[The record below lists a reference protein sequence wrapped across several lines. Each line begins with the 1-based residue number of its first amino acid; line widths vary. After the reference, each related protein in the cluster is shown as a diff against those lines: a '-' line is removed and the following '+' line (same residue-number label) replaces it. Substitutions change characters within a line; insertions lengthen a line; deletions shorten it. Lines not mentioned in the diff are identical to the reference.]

1 MRSLRKRITSLLLIL
16 VTLLTMVPTTAFA
29 AVPTG
34 TGITPT
40 TDESWWAIRLT
51 STGQSYTYRPPL
63 VAGKYLYCMDFGYSY
78 RYGTPEF
85 LNSYTY
91 TAATGASADDLW
103 DDAITQTGLGEMDAM
118 TKENVKWMMSYI
130 VTYKGEVPGALFMAL
145 QTYIWDHQSDKS
157 AGADT
162 SGDIDAGGYANADTY
177 EIYLGYCDWL
187 LEQKATED
195 AALQRKVEEYA
206 AQGIQASIVEDDS
219 TKWAILATSSVK
231 GRQSFFA
238 YYSQRK
244 VVADDEP
251 QDEDNSPPPV
261 AGDADLTFQKLS
273 ATTGKG
279 LNGAVYNIYFNGT
292 IIGTEV
298 TAGGGY
304 IELTGISTGLYSFV
318 EQSAPKGYALDPT
331 PHSVYVDVTDGDKQY
346 TVTATDEKHPDMEI
360 VKLDAQTG
368 EEIEGA
374 VFSVRSATGSYSTTV
389 TTDRYGETSLEEL
402 PVGVY
407 VVKEVSVLEP
417 YVASDTEQTVALVPG
432 KTTTVTFTN
441 YRSPGLEILKKHI
454 ATGDPI
460 AHVTYKIEQLDGE
473 YSTSATT
480 DSEGRIYLDSI
491 PVGTYRIT
499 ETNVPANVILCSES
513 QTVTLKAGQTS
524 TVTFHNAMK
533 PSLLIRKVDSVT
545 GDTIQGVKFS
555 IQYASDNTTTGETN
569 DLGIFYTDENGEI
582 ILTDVKRGWYKVTEV
597 EPAKGYAI
605 RGEASQEFYL
615 EGDTIKTVTFE
626 NTPLRALVIYKC
638 DAKTRVAIQ
647 GAEFQ
652 VQYLGNSGDTSVTKH
667 TTTENGT
674 ITLTG
679 LKAGTYIVQETKAS
693 PYYTLDDM
701 PQTVVLTGNDQEAV
715 TVEFANQPYGTVL
728 IRKLSEK
735 DNTPLAKATFLVT
748 DDKGG
753 FIGSSNGEFTTDAAG
768 TIQIPKLPAGTT
780 VMVKEIRAPE
790 GYVLNSTPQ
799 TIRVEAGEVHSLT
812 FYDES
817 LSSLTVLKRDSET
830 GKALAEAE
838 FTVKYGDGTMIGR
851 YTTGSDGTFS
861 VTGLTPGSTIVVSE
875 VKAPEGYVLKSTP
888 QTITVR
894 SGTANELVFENES
907 QSQVIIRK
915 VDSMTGKPLA
925 GAQFKVVGA
934 GDSLYMTDANGEVR
948 ITGLD
953 PCTLTV
959 TEVKAPNGH
968 VLNTEPQVV
977 TVKANETK
985 TLTFANV
992 PTTTLI
998 IHKYIEGTDNEPLSG
1013 VAFKVTDISGAVV
1026 GPDDGVYYTDDA
1038 GEIVLTGL
1046 EPGMTVCAREIK
1058 TVNGY
1063 VLNGTPQ
1070 DIVIKAGEAQHLTF
1084 WNERTVSLTIEKLD
1098 SVVKKP
1104 LGGAE
1109 FYVTDADGTPIGSTG
1124 IYVSNSDGLVTI
1136 PNLRPGQVLMV
1147 TERKAPAGYVR
1158 DTVAKTVSVKT
1169 GAENKL
1175 IFENTPQG
1183 QLIIRKVDSAT
1194 GKHLAGAQFK
1204 VATSDGT
1211 FVGDAGGTI
1220 TSNGLYTTDANGE
1233 IRITNLNPCTLVV
1246 TEVKAP
1252 AGYILDAQTQT
1263 VVVNANDTQTLT
1275 FTNTPKASLVIHK
1288 YIADTN
1294 NEPLSGVA
1302 FKVTDGSGKAIGTGD
1317 GIYYTDDTGRIE
1329 LTGLEPGTTIKA
1341 QEIRTVDGYALN
1353 GTPQDILI
1361 EAGKEHSLTFWN
1373 EKLCNLTVAK
1383 RDSVTGKPLS
1393 GAEFI
1398 VKYGN
1403 GEIVG
1408 RYTTENDGTFTVM
1421 GLAPGSTVAVS
1432 ETKAPSGYVLDT
1444 TTQTITVRSNTENTL
1459 TFDNDPSTTLIIHKY
1474 IEGTDSEPLA
1484 GVAFK
1489 VTDGSGGAVGPDNG
1503 VYYTDNAGEIVLTD
1517 LAPGTTVT
1525 VREIKTV
1532 DGYILDGTPQD
1543 ILTKAGEVQE
1553 LTFWNEKAATL
1564 TILKQDAN
1572 TKKPLPGAEFYV
1584 TDGEGK
1590 AIGTSS
1596 GRFTTDANG
1605 LITITN
1611 LQPGITLR
1619 VSEQKAPVGYV
1630 RDDTPKTIVIKS
1642 GDGNSL
1648 VFENEPQG
1656 QLIIQKL
1663 DSVTKEPLVGAQFK
1677 VTTSNGAFVGNAG
1690 GTITSNGL
1698 YTTDENGQ
1706 IHITGLDPC
1715 TLVVTEV
1722 NAPDGYILDAQ
1733 PQTVVVNANDTQTL
1747 TFTNTP
1753 IGGLVIIKS
1762 DEDSGKR
1769 ISGAK
1774 FEVRK
1779 MNGEVIGAYSTDHNG
1794 IIQLTELDSGWY
1806 TVTELKAASGYL
1818 TDSTLQQVEVK
1829 DGEMATLELTNRK
1842 ASGVL
1847 LHKIDADTGEGI
1859 YGVTFLLYDRY
1870 CNPVGQYTTDQ
1881 DGYIYVD
1888 EGLED
1893 GRYYIREID
1902 AADGYILDHE
1912 VKSIYIKYGST
1923 TEIEW
1928 ENTAICGQ
1936 IQIIKKSANDNP
1948 INGLPAGT
1956 LLEDA
1961 VFEIYD
1967 KAGNKVDTIRTD
1979 RNGRAIS
1986 KLLPLSRYTIREV
1999 QAPDYYAVNPT
2010 VMTAYLEYEGQI
2022 VTFEVEDESVSTGV
2036 NIKKTGYAEVI
2047 PGQPIKYTF
2056 TGIGNTSSV
2065 ALSSFYWRDTLPGQ
2079 VKLDKI
2085 VTGTY
2090 NQQLSY
2096 KVVYKTNLSEGYR
2109 TLADNLS
2116 TTRNYVLDA
2125 SPTALGLAANERV
2138 TEVMFVFGAVKA
2150 GFGQVETPYIYGTV
2164 AAGLANG
2171 SGFVNTADAGG
2182 LYNGQWIMGVSRWV
2196 TKVYSKTIV
2205 TLPKTGY

>member
-29 AVPTG
+29 AVSTG

-130 VTYKGEVPGALFMAL
+130 VGYRGEVPGALFMAL

-206 AQGIQASIVEDDS
+206 AQDIQTSIVEDDS

-298 TAGGGY
+298 TSGGGY

-318 EQSAPKGYALDPT
+318 EQSAPEGYALDPT
-331 PHSVYVDVTDGDKQY
+331 PHSVYVDVTDGGKQY
-346 TVTATDEKHPDMEI
+346 TATATDEKLPDMEI

-389 TTDRYGETSLEEL
+389 TTDRYGETSMEEL
-402 PVGVY
+402 PAGVY
-407 VVKEVSVLEP
+407 IVKEVSVPEP

-441 YRSPGLEILKKHI
+441 YRSPDLEILKKHI

-499 ETNVPANVILCSES
+499 ETNVPANVILYSES

-626 NTPLRALVIYKC
+626 NAPLSALVIYKY
-638 DAKTRVAIQ
+638 DAKTGAAIQ

-674 ITLTG
+674 ITLAG

-693 PYYTLDDM
+693 PYYTLDDA

-851 YTTGSDGTFS
+851 YTTGSDGTFA
-861 VTGLTPGSTIVVSE
+861 VTGLTPGSTIVVGE
-875 VKAPEGYVLKSTP
+875 VKAPDGYMLNSTP
-888 QTITVR
+888 QAITVR
-894 SGTANELVFENES
+894 SGAVNELVFENEL
-907 QSQVIIRK
+907 QSQVIIHK
-915 VDSMTGKPLA
+915 VDSVTGKPLA
-925 GAQFKVVGA
+925 EAQFRVVGA
-934 GDSLYMTDANGEVR
+934 DDLLYTTDASGEVR

-959 TEVKAPNGH
+959 TEVKAPDGY
-968 VLNTEPQVV
+968 VLNTEPQTV

-1013 VAFKVTDISGAVV
+1013 VAFKVTDSSGAAV
-1026 GPDDGVYYTDDA
+1026 GPDDGVYYTNDT

-1046 EPGMTVCAREIK
+1046 EPGTTVTVREIK
-1058 TVNGY
+1058 TVDGY
-1063 VLNGTPQ
+1063 ILDGTPQ
-1070 DIVIKAGEAQHLTF
+1070 EILIKAGEAQELTF
-1084 WNERTVSLTIEKLD
+1084 WNKRTLTLTIEKLD
-1098 SVVKKP
+1098 SVTKKFLP
-1104 LGGAE
+1104 GAE

-1124 IYVSNSDGLVTI
+1124 IYVSDSDGLVTI
-1136 PNLRPGQVLMV
+1136 PNLKPGQTLMV
-1147 TERKAPAGYVR
+1147 TERKAPTGYVR
-1158 DTVAKTVSVKT
+1158 DTAAKTVTVKS

-1252 AGYILDAQTQT
+1252 DGYALDSKSQT
-1263 VVVNANDTQTLT
+1263 VKVNANDAQTLT
-1275 FTNTPKASLVIHK
+1275 F
-1288 YIADTN
+1288 
-1294 NEPLSGVA
+1294 
-1302 FKVTDGSGKAIGTGD
+1302 
-1317 GIYYTDDTGRIE
+1317 
-1329 LTGLEPGTTIKA
+1329 
-1341 QEIRTVDGYALN
+1341 Q
-1353 GTPQDILI
+1353 
-1361 EAGKEHSLTFWN
+1361 N
-1373 EKLCNLTVAK
+1373 EKLCTLTVTK
-1383 RDSVTGKPLS
+1383 RDSICIIPDSNDVSLNFLVGMLYTQAFQELYYQADKVHGGSLPIPVRLMFDEFANVALPDGYARLQATMRSRNVMSTIILQNISQLKALFKDDWEGIIGNADVYQRYFQSRGKMPVPLLTDWRNEVMKQTDPEAREIALA
-1393 GAEFI
+1393 AELITEGSLNVFAHPGNVNMDNRI
-1398 VKYGN
+1398 V
-1403 GEIVG
+1403 
-1408 RYTTENDGTFTVM
+1408 
-1421 GLAPGSTVAVS
+1421 
-1432 ETKAPSGYVLDT
+1432 VLDLY
-1444 TTQTITVRSNTENTL
+1444 EM
-1459 TFDNDPSTTLIIHKY
+1459 
-1474 IEGTDSEPLA
+1474 
-1484 GVAFK
+1484 
-1489 VTDGSGGAVGPDNG
+1489 
-1503 VYYTDNAGEIVLTD
+1503 GE
-1517 LAPGTTVT
+1517 
-1525 VREIKTV
+1525 
-1532 DGYILDGTPQD
+1532 Q
-1543 ILTKAGEVQE
+1543 
-1553 LTFWNEKAATL
+1553 
-1564 TILKQDAN
+1564 
-1572 TKKPLPGAEFYV
+1572 
-1584 TDGEGK
+1584 
-1590 AIGTSS
+1590 
-1596 GRFTTDANG
+1596 
-1605 LITITN
+1605 
-1611 LQPGITLR
+1611 LR
-1619 VSEQKAPVGYV
+1619 PTA
-1630 RDDTPKTIVIKS
+1630 
-1642 GDGNSL
+1642 
-1648 VFENEPQG
+1648 
-1656 QLIIQKL
+1656 
-1663 DSVTKEPLVGAQFK
+1663 
-1677 VTTSNGAFVGNAG
+1677 
-1690 GTITSNGL
+1690 
-1698 YTTDENGQ
+1698 
-1706 IHITGLDPC
+1706 
-1715 TLVVTEV
+1715 LVVTLEAIQNRVMENRKKGKYTWVFIDEV
-1722 NAPDGYILDAQ
+1722 YLYFKYHYFGEFLYRAWKRFRKYAAPMTAATQNVEECLKSETARLMLANSEFLLLFNQAATDRAELGKLLHISDTQMGYI
-1733 PQTVVVNANDTQTL
+1733 TNAEPGHGL
-1747 TFTNTP
+1747 LRFGGSLVPFANTMP
-1753 IGGLVIIKS
+1753 K
-1762 DEDSGKR
+1762 DS
-1769 ISGAK
+1769 
-1774 FEVRK
+1774 
-1779 MNGEVIGAYSTDHNG
+1779 
-1794 IIQLTELDSGWY
+1794 ELY
-1806 TVTELKAASGYL
+1806 RL
-1818 TDSTLQQVEVK
+1818 
-1829 DGEMATLELTNRK
+1829 M
-1842 ASGVL
+1842 
-1847 LHKIDADTGEGI
+1847 
-1859 YGVTFLLYDRY
+1859 
-1870 CNPVGQYTTDQ
+1870 
-1881 DGYIYVD
+1881 
-1888 EGLED
+1888 
-1893 GRYYIREID
+1893 
-1902 AADGYILDHE
+1902 
-1912 VKSIYIKYGST
+1912 ST
-1923 TEIEW
+1923 T
-1928 ENTAICGQ
+1928 
-1936 IQIIKKSANDNP
+1936 
-1948 INGLPAGT
+1948 
-1956 LLEDA
+1956 
-1961 VFEIYD
+1961 
-1967 KAGNKVDTIRTD
+1967 
-1979 RNGRAIS
+1979 
-1986 KLLPLSRYTIREV
+1986 
-1999 QAPDYYAVNPT
+1999 
-2010 VMTAYLEYEGQI
+2010 
-2022 VTFEVEDESVSTGV
+2022 
-2036 NIKKTGYAEVI
+2036 
-2047 PGQPIKYTF
+2047 PG
-2056 TGIGNTSSV
+2056 
-2065 ALSSFYWRDTLPGQ
+2065 
-2079 VKLDKI
+2079 
-2085 VTGTY
+2085 
-2090 NQQLSY
+2090 
-2096 KVVYKTNLSEGYR
+2096 
-2109 TLADNLS
+2109 
-2116 TTRNYVLDA
+2116 
-2125 SPTALGLAANERV
+2125 
-2138 TEVMFVFGAVKA
+2138 
-2150 GFGQVETPYIYGTV
+2150 
-2164 AAGLANG
+2164 
-2171 SGFVNTADAGG
+2171 
-2182 LYNGQWIMGVSRWV
+2182 
-2196 TKVYSKTIV
+2196 
-2205 TLPKTGY
+2205 